1 MNEERRT
8 QNAELRSRPILNS
21 SFCVLRSSFILFLL
35 LACAPDHIDRRHW
48 QTMSRDD
55 RVLYVRSLIGK
66 EKVKDAKGGN
76 GRVFVRPAEEYV
88 ARIDEAYARGD
99 SRTAEEI
106 FETMGTRR

>member
-1 MNEERRT
+1 VAAGA
-8 QNAELRSRPILNS
+8 AEVKFLPLAAA
-21 SFCVLRSSFILFLL
+21 VLL
-35 LACAPDHIDRRHW
+35 LSACAADHIDRRHW
-48 QTMSRDD
+48 QTMSRDE
-55 RVLYVRSLIGK
+55 RLLYVRSLVGK

-76 GRVFVRPAEEYV
+76 DRVFTRPAEEYV